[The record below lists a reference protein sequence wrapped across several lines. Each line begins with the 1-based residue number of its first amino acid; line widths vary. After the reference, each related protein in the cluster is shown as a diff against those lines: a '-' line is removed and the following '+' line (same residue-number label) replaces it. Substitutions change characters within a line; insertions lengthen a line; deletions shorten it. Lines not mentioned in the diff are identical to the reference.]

1 MIEQV
6 YISYFYKIRFFKPNC
21 IPISTAVWDPKWY
34 HMNNGQNY
42 IYVDKNGVVNGLRLP
57 MLSPRPENNHCI
69 KCNHTGDPNTCKF
82 IVEYKKQLEMLDFDI
97 FMDRL
102 EQNLTTV
109 VKRYL
114 GIVDIDEVIPIFIV
128 HEAPDN
134 KCSERVPLM
143 EWFERNDI
151 ECIEWMDNLT

>member
-1 MIEQV
+1 MYTCSI
-6 YISYFYKIRFFKPNC
+6 
-21 IPISTAVWDPKWY
+21 
-34 HMNNGQNY
+34 
-42 IYVDKNGVVNGLRLP
+42 IYAP
-57 MLSPRPENNHCI
+57 
-69 KCNHTGDPNTCKF
+69 HTGDPNTCKF